1 MSSQDDLD
9 KLLTKPHNFHGGLHL
24 PEHKQE
30 SLQHPIADAGLPQQL
45 VIPLRQHIGHAAKA
59 TVKAGDK
66 VLKGERI
73 AKAEGAISAPVHAP
87 TSGTVKA
94 IEVHAIPHPAAL
106 PDTCIVIEPDGNDQW
121 TEKPAAIPDYLSA
134 SPDTLLQRIHNSGI
148 VGMGGAA
155 FPSHAKLLS
164 GLKRNL
170 HTLIINGAEC
180 EPYITCDDI
189 LMQERAD
196 DIVTGIEIILH
207 LLGLERCLIGI
218 EDNKPD
224 AIAAMQQA
232 IKVTSLKR
240 TRVIE
245 IPTIYPS
252 GGEKQLI
259 QLMTGEEVPSDGL
272 PTDIGMVCHNVGTM
286 AAVRDAVLDGRPL
299 ISRIVTISGEG
310 IAEPRNLHTL
320 IGTPISHL
328 IQAAGGYTDKARQL
342 VYGGPMMGISL
353 PDDRI
358 PLTKGGNC
366 ILALSENEAPDPGK
380 ARACIRCGKCA
391 DVCPVKLL
399 PQQLYWYSHAK
410 DFDKVQDYNLFDC
423 IECGCC
429 THVCPSNIQ
438 LVHYFRFAK
447 TEIWK
452 QEEEKRKADHARRRH
467 EARTA
472 RLERIAA
479 ERKSRLRK
487 KKEDLEQKKPAAGKA
502 DAGDPK
508 KAAIEAAMKRVADK
522 KKAAQEKQQ

>member
-1 MSSQDDLD
+1 MSSQDALD
-9 KLLTKPHNFHGGLHL
+9 TLTKLHGFHGGLHL

-30 SLQHPIADAGLPQQL
+30 SLQHPVADAGLPEQL
-45 VIPLRQHIGHAAKA
+45 VIPLRQHIGRAAKA

-66 VLKGERI
+66 VLKGECI
-73 AKAEGAISAPVHAP
+73 AEADGEISAPVHAP
-87 TSGTVKA
+87 TSGTITA
-94 IEVHAIPHPAAL
+94 IEVHAVPHPAAL
-106 PDTCIVIEPDGNDQW
+106 PDTCIIIEPDGNEQW
-121 TEKPAAIPDYLSA
+121 TDKAEAIPDYLSA
-134 SPDTLLQRIHNSGI
+134 SPDILLQRIHDSGI

-155 FPSHAKLLS
+155 FPSGAKLLS
-164 GLKRNL
+164 GLKREL

-189 LMQERAD
+189 LMQERAA

-207 LLGLERCLIGI
+207 TLGLERCLIGI

-224 AIAAMQQA
+224 AITAMQEA
-232 IKVTSLKR
+232 IKASSLKR
-240 TRVIE
+240 TRVIV

-259 QLMTGEEVPSDGL
+259 QLMTGEEVPSNGL
-272 PTDIGMVCHNVGTM
+272 PADIGMVCNNVGTV

-310 IAEPRNLHTL
+310 IAEPRNLHAL
-320 IGTPISHL
+320 IGTPIVHL
-328 IQAAGGYTDKARQL
+328 IQAAGGYTDKASQL

-353 PDDRI
+353 PDDKV

-366 ILALSENEAPDPGK
+366 VLALSENEAPDPEK
-380 ARACIRCGKCA
+380 ALACIRCGKCA

-429 THVCPSNIQ
+429 TYVCPSNIQ

-479 ERKSRLRK
+479 ERKANLRK
-487 KKEDLEQKKPAAGKA
+487 KKEALEKKKPASGTA

-508 KAAIEAAMKRVADK
+508 KAAIEAAMKRVAEK